1 MAHETSPIA
10 ATDSPDS
17 IRISVWDGLPARVNR
32 RSKREIMS
40 NTRIAAAATALVL
53 GATGLAACN
62 DSEDTTDD
70 VNSTG
75 VVSDAT
81 DAVTS
86 DDPLTGGSESTG
98 GAITSEDPLSGS
110 ATTED
115 PLAPTD
121 DAVLSEAPLSNEM
134 LSEAPTN

>member
-1 MAHETSPIA
+1 
-10 ATDSPDS
+10 
-17 IRISVWDGLPARVNR
+17 
-32 RSKREIMS
+32 MS

-86 DDPLTGGSESTG
+86 DDPLTGGSESTDGAATGSADTTG

-110 ATTED
+110 ATTAD

-121 DAVLSEAPLSNEM
+121 DAVI
-134 LSEAPTN
+134 SEAPTN

>member
-1 MAHETSPIA
+1 
-10 ATDSPDS
+10 
-17 IRISVWDGLPARVNR
+17 
-32 RSKREIMS
+32 MS

-86 DDPLTGGSESTG
+86 
-98 GAITSEDPLSGS
+98 EDPLSGS

-121 DAVLSEAPLSNEM
+121 DAVISEAPLSNEM

>member
-1 MAHETSPIA
+1 
-10 ATDSPDS
+10 
-17 IRISVWDGLPARVNR
+17 
-32 RSKREIMS
+32 MS

-86 DDPLTGGSESTG
+86 
-98 GAITSEDPLSGS
+98 EDPLSGS
-110 ATTED
+110 ASTAD

-121 DAVLSEAPLSNEM
+121 DAVI
-134 LSEAPTN
+134 SEAPTN

>member
-1 MAHETSPIA
+1 
-10 ATDSPDS
+10 
-17 IRISVWDGLPARVNR
+17 
-32 RSKREIMS
+32 MS

-62 DSEDTTDD
+62 DSEDATDD

-86 DDPLTGGSESTG
+86 DDPLTG
-98 GAITSEDPLSGS
+98 S
-110 ATTED
+110 ADSIED

-121 DAVLSEAPLSNEM
+121 DAVISEAPLSNEM

>member
-1 MAHETSPIA
+1 
-10 ATDSPDS
+10 
-17 IRISVWDGLPARVNR
+17 
-32 RSKREIMS
+32 MS

-98 GAITSEDPLSGS
+98 GAATGGAATGSADTTGGAITSEDPLSGS
-110 ATTED
+110 ASTAD

-121 DAVLSEAPLSNEM
+121 DAVI
-134 LSEAPTN
+134 SEAPTN

>member
-1 MAHETSPIA
+1 
-10 ATDSPDS
+10 
-17 IRISVWDGLPARVNR
+17 
-32 RSKREIMS
+32 MS

-86 DDPLTGGSESTG
+86 DDPLTG
-98 GAITSEDPLSGS
+98 S
-110 ATTED
+110 ADSTED

-121 DAVLSEAPLSNEM
+121 DAVISEAPLSNEM

>member
-1 MAHETSPIA
+1 
-10 ATDSPDS
+10 
-17 IRISVWDGLPARVNR
+17 
-32 RSKREIMS
+32 MS

-62 DSEDTTDD
+62 DSEDATDD

-98 GAITSEDPLSGS
+98 GAATGS
-110 ATTED
+110 ADTTED

-121 DAVLSEAPLSNEM
+121 DAVI
-134 LSEAPTN
+134 SEAPTN